1 MFGFFGCMLGSDGLQ
16 FKPFIAFCVSNQVDN
31 DTQRHTTTKTR
42 SANKGNVG
50 TGRMAFAI
58 VERFGLDLFWSPWS
72 ENSKHAMGTKM
83 PKILVKWQQ
92 TGKVKASEE
101 LC

>member
-1 MFGFFGCMLGSDGLQ
+1 
-16 FKPFIAFCVSNQVDN
+16 
-31 DTQRHTTTKTR
+31 
-42 SANKGNVG
+42 
-50 TGRMAFAI
+50 MAFAI

-72 ENSKHAMGTKM
+72 EMSKHAMGTKM